1 MTREYYMDK
10 IRITPETARI
20 RPTEEQDVEAVL
32 RIYDTARLTMRESGN
47 PLQWPT
53 DEGYPGLTELQGDM
67 RRGASYVIEYEG
79 RVVGTFA
86 LVPGK
91 EPSYARIHDGRWLDG
106 AAGTEAGGH
115 GCENGCLEHSANPA
129 ASRPYCTIH
138 RLAGNPAY
146 SGIASC
152 CFGWCKRRC
161 GSLRSDTHHDN
172 IIMQKAFT
180 KAGFVRCG
188 IILLEN
194 GSERTAY
201 QWLDDGKE

>member
-1 MTREYYMDK
+1 MDR

-32 RIYDTARLTMRESGN
+32 RIYDMARLTMRESGN

-67 RRGASYVIEYEG
+67 RRGASYAIEYEG

-91 EPSYARIHDGRWLDG
+91 EPSYAKIHD
-106 AAGTEAGGH
+106 
-115 GCENGCLEHSANPA
+115 
-129 ASRPYCTIH
+129 
-138 RLAGNPAY
+138 
-146 SGIASC
+146 
-152 CFGWCKRRC
+152 GWCKRRC
-161 GSLRSDTHHDN
+161 GSLRSDTHRDN